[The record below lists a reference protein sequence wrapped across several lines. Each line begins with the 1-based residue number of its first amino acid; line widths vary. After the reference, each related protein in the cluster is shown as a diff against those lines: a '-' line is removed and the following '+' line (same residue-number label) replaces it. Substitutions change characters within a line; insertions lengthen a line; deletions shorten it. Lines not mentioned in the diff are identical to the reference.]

1 MQLIRATA
9 SDAERILCLQQLA
22 FAALLETYQD
32 GDLNPANESPERIRQ
47 KLRQPETYYY
57 FIEAEGETVGGIR
70 VLVPPDHR
78 QKLQQPE
85 TYYYF
90 IKVDGETVGG
100 IRVVVPG
107 DHFPKRISPLYI
119 LPEFRGRGYAQQ
131 AIALAEQFHGSD
143 HWSLDTILQEP
154 GPCHLYEKMGY
165 RKTGQTKVINDKMTL
180 VFYEKENSL

>member
-9 SDAERILCLQQLA
+9 SDAERILYLQQLA
-22 FAALLETYQD
+22 FAALLEKYQD
-32 GDLNPANESPERIRQ
+32 GDYNPARESLERI
-47 KLRQPETYYY
+47 
-57 FIEAEGETVGGIR
+57 
-70 VLVPPDHR
+70 R

-90 IKVDGETVGG
+90 IEAEGKTVGG

-107 DHFPKRISPLYI
+107 EHFPKRISPLFI
-119 LPEFRGRGYAQQ
+119 LPEFRGRGYAQR
-131 AIALAEQFHGSD
+131 AILLAEQRHGAD

-154 GPCHLYEKMGY
+154 GNCYLYEKMGY

-180 VFYEKENSL
+180 VFYEKEKFL

>member
-9 SDAERILCLQQLA
+9 SDAERILYLQQLA
-22 FAALLETYQD
+22 FAALLEKYQD
-32 GDLNPANESPERIRQ
+32 GDYNPARESLERI
-47 KLRQPETYYY
+47 
-57 FIEAEGETVGGIR
+57 
-70 VLVPPDHR
+70 R

-90 IKVDGETVGG
+90 IEAEGKTVGG

-107 DHFPKRISPLYI
+107 EHFPKRISPLFI
-119 LPEFRGRGYAQQ
+119 LPGFRGRGYAQR
-131 AIALAEQFHGSD
+131 AILLAEQRHGAD

-154 GPCHLYEKMGY
+154 GNCYLYEKMGY

-180 VFYEKENSL
+180 VFYEKEKLL

>member
-9 SDAERILCLQQLA
+9 SDAERILYLQQLA
-22 FAALLETYQD
+22 FAELLEKYRD
-32 GDLNPANESPERIRQ
+32 EDYSPARESLERI
-47 KLRQPETYYY
+47 
-57 FIEAEGETVGGIR
+57 
-70 VLVPPDHR
+70 R

-107 DHFPKRISPLYI
+107 EHFHKRISPLYI

-131 AIALAEQFHGSD
+131 AIALAEQFHGAD
-143 HWSLDTILQEP
+143 HWGLDTVLQEP

-180 VFYEKENSL
+180 VSYEKENSL

>member
-9 SDAERILCLQQLA
+9 SDAERILYLQQLA
-22 FAALLETYQD
+22 FAALLEKYQD
-32 GDLNPANESPERIRQ
+32 GDYNPARESLERI
-47 KLRQPETYYY
+47 
-57 FIEAEGETVGGIR
+57 
-70 VLVPPDHR
+70 R

-90 IKVDGETVGG
+90 IEVDGETVGG

-107 DHFPKRISPLYI
+107 EHFPKRISPLFI
-119 LPEFRGRGYAQQ
+119 LPEFRGRGYAQR
-131 AIALAEQFHGSD
+131 AILLAEQRHGAD

-154 GPCHLYEKMGY
+154 GNCYLYEKMGY

-180 VFYEKENSL
+180 VFYEKEKFL